1 MTETHCFNIKV
12 AKLYGVNC
20 AIVLQNLWYW
30 VQKNEKEG
38 TNFHDGYYWTY
49 NSKKI
54 LCEAF
59 PYLSSKQIDYAL
71 KKLRDEKIIIVGNY
85 NTAKY
90 DRTLWYTITEN
101 GREYFQDDNLESFEK
116 KQRVTTKGSNGLVQK
131 GVMDYNQREQWIST
145 KGDNPLNLH
154 GQPIPNIT
162 TNITTNINTNKNIY
176 SPAEPCSSEIKV
188 IIDYLNS
195 KLGTAYKASTKS
207 TRSHILARLNEGYS
221 LADFY
226 KVIDTK
232 YEEWGHDAKMSKFLC
247 PDTLFGNKFE
257 KYLNT
262 ASSKKKGS
270 EYQST
275 SHVDISDLF
284 D

>member
-38 TNFHDGYYWTY
+38 TNFHDGYYWIY
-49 NSKKI
+49 NSKNDLVKMH
-54 LCEAF
+54 
-59 PYLSSKQIDYAL
+59 PYMTSRQIEYIL
-71 KKLRDEKIIIVGNY
+71 KKLIKAELIISGNY
-85 NTAKY
+85 NAKAY
-90 DRTLWYTITEN
+90 DKTLWYTITKN
-101 GREYFQDDNLESFEK
+101 GRSILQNCGMDETNLWN
-116 KQRVTTKGSNGLVQK
+116 GSHKIV
-131 GVMDYNQREQWIST
+131 E
-145 KGDNPLNLH
+145 
-154 GQPIPNIT
+154 PIPNKKRNKK
-162 TNITTNINTNKNIY
+162 TNNNIY
-176 SPAEPCSSEIKV
+176 SPAEPCSSEIKD
-188 IIDYLNS
+188 IIDYLND

-207 TRSHILARLNEGYS
+207 TRSHILARLKEGYS

-232 YEEWGHDAKMSKFLC
+232 YEEWGHDAKMSKYLC

-275 SHVDISDLF
+275 SRVDISDLF